1 MVLVLVLAVSGGL
14 WLFTRRVAKNV
25 ETRIPVAGKFADV
38 AGARLH
44 YVQRGETRADQLPI
58 VMLHGLAGHLHHFN
72 FALVDELAKDTRVLA
87 IDRPGSGYSTR
98 DYGKVTK
105 LTEQA
110 DAVIALLDQLGI
122 TRAVFVGHSLGGAL
136 SLTIAIRHPTRVAGL
151 TLIAPLTHISDRLS
165 PVFRGIAV
173 KGRAARVLIAHLLA
187 TPMYIM
193 NRQKIMPQIFGPESV
208 PSGYATRGGGL
219 LTLRPSQY
227 IGASGDLGA
236 VPEIMPQ
243 IFGPESVPSGYAT
256 RGGGLLTLRPSQYI
270 GASGDLGAVPEI
282 MPGIEAR
289 YEELNR
295 PDAPSIDL
303 LYGREDRIL
312 DYRVQGEGFAARVP
326 ACRLTLVSGGH
337 MLPLTQPALCAATI
351 RATLSAARA

>member
-236 VPEIMPQ
+236 VPEIMP
-243 IFGPESVPSGYAT
+243 
-256 RGGGLLTLRPSQYI
+256 
-270 GASGDLGAVPEI
+270 
-282 MPGIEAR
+282 GIEAR

-295 PDAPSIDL
+295 PDAPPIDL

-351 RATLSAARA
+351 RATLSAALA

>member
-14 WLFTRRVAKNV
+14 WLFTRRVATNV

-236 VPEIMPQ
+236 VPEIMP
-243 IFGPESVPSGYAT
+243 
-256 RGGGLLTLRPSQYI
+256 
-270 GASGDLGAVPEI
+270 
-282 MPGIEAR
+282 GIEAR

-351 RATLSAARA
+351 RATLSAALA

>member
-14 WLFTRRVAKNV
+14 WLFTRRVATNV

-122 TRAVFVGHSLGGAL
+122 SRAVFVGHSLGGAL

-236 VPEIMPQ
+236 VPEIMP
-243 IFGPESVPSGYAT
+243 
-256 RGGGLLTLRPSQYI
+256 
-270 GASGDLGAVPEI
+270 
-282 MPGIEAR
+282 GIEAR

-295 PDAPSIDL
+295 PDAPPIDL

>member
-14 WLFTRRVAKNV
+14 WLFTRRVATNV
-25 ETRIPVAGKFADV
+25 ETKIPVAGKFADV

-236 VPEIMPQ
+236 VPEIMP
-243 IFGPESVPSGYAT
+243 
-256 RGGGLLTLRPSQYI
+256 
-270 GASGDLGAVPEI
+270 
-282 MPGIEAR
+282 GIEAR

-295 PDAPSIDL
+295 PDAPPIDL

>member
-208 PSGYATRGGGL
+208 PSGY
-219 LTLRPSQY
+219 
-227 IGASGDLGA
+227 
-236 VPEIMPQ
+236 V
-243 IFGPESVPSGYAT
+243 T

-295 PDAPSIDL
+295 PDAPPIDL

-351 RATLSAARA
+351 RATLSAALA

>member
-14 WLFTRRVAKNV
+14 WLFTRRVATNV
-25 ETRIPVAGKFADV
+25 ETKIPVAGKFADV

-236 VPEIMPQ
+236 VPEIMP
-243 IFGPESVPSGYAT
+243 
-256 RGGGLLTLRPSQYI
+256 
-270 GASGDLGAVPEI
+270 
-282 MPGIEAR
+282 GIEAR

>member
-14 WLFTRRVAKNV
+14 WLFTRRVATNV

-44 YVQRGETRADQLPI
+44 YVERGETRADQLPI

-236 VPEIMPQ
+236 VPEIMP
-243 IFGPESVPSGYAT
+243 
-256 RGGGLLTLRPSQYI
+256 
-270 GASGDLGAVPEI
+270 
-282 MPGIEAR
+282 GIEAR

-295 PDAPSIDL
+295 PDAPPIDL

>member
-1 MVLVLVLAVSGGL
+1 
-14 WLFTRRVAKNV
+14 LFTRRVATNV

-44 YVQRGETRADQLPI
+44 YVERGETRADQLPI

-72 FALVDELAKDTRVLA
+72 FALVDELAKDTRVIA

-110 DAVIALLDQLGI
+110 DAIIALLDQLGI

-236 VPEIMPQ
+236 VPEIMP
-243 IFGPESVPSGYAT
+243 
-256 RGGGLLTLRPSQYI
+256 
-270 GASGDLGAVPEI
+270 
-282 MPGIEAR
+282 GIEAR

-295 PDAPSIDL
+295 PDAPPIDL

-351 RATLSAARA
+351 RATFSAARA

>member
-14 WLFTRRVAKNV
+14 WLFTRRVATNV

-208 PSGYATRGGGL
+208 PSGY
-219 LTLRPSQY
+219 
-227 IGASGDLGA
+227 
-236 VPEIMPQ
+236 V
-243 IFGPESVPSGYAT
+243 T

-295 PDAPSIDL
+295 PDAPPIDL

-351 RATLSAARA
+351 RATLSAALA

>member
-14 WLFTRRVAKNV
+14 WLFTRRVATNV

-236 VPEIMPQ
+236 VPEIMP
-243 IFGPESVPSGYAT
+243 
-256 RGGGLLTLRPSQYI
+256 
-270 GASGDLGAVPEI
+270 
-282 MPGIEAR
+282 GIEAR

-295 PDAPSIDL
+295 PDAPPIDL

-351 RATLSAARA
+351 RATLSAALA

>member
-236 VPEIMPQ
+236 VPEIMP
-243 IFGPESVPSGYAT
+243 
-256 RGGGLLTLRPSQYI
+256 
-270 GASGDLGAVPEI
+270 
-282 MPGIEAR
+282 GIEAR

-351 RATLSAARA
+351 RATLSAALA

>member
-14 WLFTRRVAKNV
+14 WLFTRRVATNV

-236 VPEIMPQ
+236 VH
-243 IFGPESVPSGYAT
+243 
-256 RGGGLLTLRPSQYI
+256 
-270 GASGDLGAVPEI
+270 EI

-295 PDAPSIDL
+295 PDAPPIDL

-351 RATLSAARA
+351 RATLSAALA

>member
-14 WLFTRRVAKNV
+14 WLFTRRVATNV

-72 FALVDELAKDTRVLA
+72 FALVDELAKDTRVIA

-110 DAVIALLDQLGI
+110 DAIIALLDQFGI

-236 VPEIMPQ
+236 VPEIMP
-243 IFGPESVPSGYAT
+243 
-256 RGGGLLTLRPSQYI
+256 
-270 GASGDLGAVPEI
+270 
-282 MPGIEAR
+282 GIEAR

-295 PDAPSIDL
+295 PDAPPIDL

>member
-1 MVLVLVLAVSGGL
+1 VSLTSLVLVLVLAVSGGL
-14 WLFTRRVAKNV
+14 WLFTRRVATNV

-236 VPEIMPQ
+236 VPEIMP
-243 IFGPESVPSGYAT
+243 
-256 RGGGLLTLRPSQYI
+256 
-270 GASGDLGAVPEI
+270 
-282 MPGIEAR
+282 GIEAR

-295 PDAPSIDL
+295 PDAPPIDL

-351 RATLSAARA
+351 RATLSAALA

>member
-14 WLFTRRVAKNV
+14 WLFTRRVATNV

-44 YVQRGETRADQLPI
+44 YVERGETRADQLPI

-72 FALVDELAKDTRVLA
+72 FALVDELAKDTRVIA

-110 DAVIALLDQLGI
+110 DAIIALLDQLGI

-236 VPEIMPQ
+236 VPEIMP
-243 IFGPESVPSGYAT
+243 
-256 RGGGLLTLRPSQYI
+256 
-270 GASGDLGAVPEI
+270 
-282 MPGIEAR
+282 GIEAR

-295 PDAPSIDL
+295 PDAPPIDL

>member
-236 VPEIMPQ
+236 VPEIMP
-243 IFGPESVPSGYAT
+243 
-256 RGGGLLTLRPSQYI
+256 
-270 GASGDLGAVPEI
+270 
-282 MPGIEAR
+282 GIEAR

-295 PDAPSIDL
+295 PDAPPIDL

>member
-14 WLFTRRVAKNV
+14 WLFTRRVATNV
-25 ETRIPVAGKFADV
+25 ETKIPVAGKFADV

-236 VPEIMPQ
+236 VPEIMP
-243 IFGPESVPSGYAT
+243 
-256 RGGGLLTLRPSQYI
+256 
-270 GASGDLGAVPEI
+270 
-282 MPGIEAR
+282 GIEAR

-351 RATLSAARA
+351 RATLSAALA

>member
-1 MVLVLVLAVSGGL
+1 MTPGSAICSSECCRRAIGHSCAISPRWIRAVSLTSMVLVLVLAVSGGL
-14 WLFTRRVAKNV
+14 WLFTRRVATNV

-208 PSGYATRGGGL
+208 PSGYVTRGGGL

-236 VPEIMPQ
+236 VH
-243 IFGPESVPSGYAT
+243 
-256 RGGGLLTLRPSQYI
+256 
-270 GASGDLGAVPEI
+270 EI

-295 PDAPSIDL
+295 PDAPPIDL
-303 LYGREDRIL
+303 LYGREDRIR
-312 DYRVQGEGFAARVP
+312 DYR
-326 ACRLTLVSGGH
+326 
-337 MLPLTQPALCAATI
+337 
-351 RATLSAARA
+351 

>member
-14 WLFTRRVAKNV
+14 WLFTRRVATNV
-25 ETRIPVAGKFADV
+25 ETKIPVAGKFADV

-236 VPEIMPQ
+236 VPEIMP
-243 IFGPESVPSGYAT
+243 
-256 RGGGLLTLRPSQYI
+256 
-270 GASGDLGAVPEI
+270 
-282 MPGIEAR
+282 GIEAR

-295 PDAPSIDL
+295 PDAPPIDL

-351 RATLSAARA
+351 RATLSAALA

>member
-14 WLFTRRVAKNV
+14 WLFTRRVATNV

-72 FALVDELAKDTRVLA
+72 FALVDELAKDTRVIA

-236 VPEIMPQ
+236 VPEIMP
-243 IFGPESVPSGYAT
+243 
-256 RGGGLLTLRPSQYI
+256 
-270 GASGDLGAVPEI
+270 
-282 MPGIEAR
+282 GIEAR

-295 PDAPSIDL
+295 PDAPPIDL

>member
-14 WLFTRRVAKNV
+14 WLFTRRVATNV

-236 VPEIMPQ
+236 VPEIMP
-243 IFGPESVPSGYAT
+243 
-256 RGGGLLTLRPSQYI
+256 
-270 GASGDLGAVPEI
+270 
-282 MPGIEAR
+282 GIEAR

-295 PDAPSIDL
+295 PDAPPIDL

>member
-1 MVLVLVLAVSGGL
+1 MSLTSMVLVLVLAVSGGL
-14 WLFTRRVAKNV
+14 WLFTRRVATNV

-44 YVQRGETRADQLPI
+44 YVERGETRAGQLPV

-72 FALVDELAKDTRVLA
+72 FALVDELAKDTRVIA

-110 DAVIALLDQLGI
+110 DAIIALLDQLGI

-236 VPEIMPQ
+236 VPEIMP
-243 IFGPESVPSGYAT
+243 
-256 RGGGLLTLRPSQYI
+256 
-270 GASGDLGAVPEI
+270 
-282 MPGIEAR
+282 GIEAR

-295 PDAPSIDL
+295 PDAPPIDL

-351 RATLSAARA
+351 RATFSAARA

>member
-14 WLFTRRVAKNV
+14 WLFTRRVATNV

-236 VPEIMPQ
+236 VPEIMP
-243 IFGPESVPSGYAT
+243 
-256 RGGGLLTLRPSQYI
+256 
-270 GASGDLGAVPEI
+270 
-282 MPGIEAR
+282 GIEAR

>member
-14 WLFTRRVAKNV
+14 WLFTRRVATNV

-208 PSGYATRGGGL
+208 PSGY
-219 LTLRPSQY
+219 
-227 IGASGDLGA
+227 
-236 VPEIMPQ
+236 V
-243 IFGPESVPSGYAT
+243 T

>member
-208 PSGYATRGGGL
+208 PSGY
-219 LTLRPSQY
+219 
-227 IGASGDLGA
+227 
-236 VPEIMPQ
+236 V
-243 IFGPESVPSGYAT
+243 T

-337 MLPLTQPALCAATI
+337 MLPPTQPALCAATI

>member
-14 WLFTRRVAKNV
+14 WLFTRRVATNV

-44 YVQRGETRADQLPI
+44 YVERGETRADQLPI

-72 FALVDELAKDTRVLA
+72 FALVDELAKDTRVIA

-110 DAVIALLDQLGI
+110 DAIIALLDQLGI

-236 VPEIMPQ
+236 VPEIMP
-243 IFGPESVPSGYAT
+243 
-256 RGGGLLTLRPSQYI
+256 
-270 GASGDLGAVPEI
+270 
-282 MPGIEAR
+282 GIEAR

-295 PDAPSIDL
+295 PDAPPIDL

-351 RATLSAARA
+351 RATFSAARA